1 MFVTIV
7 RRPLGEAPEWVRDAW
22 IGVRLPLSSRR
33 KGSWRGFG
41 VLSGPKG
48 FFPQLWGVLTGQAFA
63 VTGYLV
69 NAKGA
74 VDLLAEKN
82 PAAAEWWHQNVEKL
96 LNGRSKFVFD
106 EEACR
111 LEAE

>member
-1 MFVTIV
+1 M
-7 RRPLGEAPEWVRDAW
+7 
-22 IGVRLPLSSRR
+22 
-33 KGSWRGFG
+33 
-41 VLSGPKG
+41 
-48 FFPQLWGVLTGQAFA
+48 LTGRTLQVA
-63 VTGYLV
+63 GYVV
-69 NAKGA
+69 NAKAA

-96 LNGRSKFVFD
+96 LDGRRNFVFD